1 MTAAIPTQRHPGE
14 SDPNFKP
21 VDACPYCNIV
31 GPTCDNDDCRRQ
43 EIDDII
49 RQDRREDM

>member
-14 SDPNFKP
+14 SNPEFTP
-21 VDACPYCNIV
+21 VDACPYCGSL
-31 GPTCDNDDCRRQ
+31 GPTCTDPGCLRQ

-49 RQDRREDM
+49 RQDRNEDY

>member
-1 MTAAIPTQRHPGE
+1 MTAIPTQRHPGDTD
-14 SDPNFKP
+14 SAFLSQW
-21 VDACPYCNIV
+21 ACPYCEAV
-31 GPTCDNDDCRRQ
+31 TASCDEPGCLRQ